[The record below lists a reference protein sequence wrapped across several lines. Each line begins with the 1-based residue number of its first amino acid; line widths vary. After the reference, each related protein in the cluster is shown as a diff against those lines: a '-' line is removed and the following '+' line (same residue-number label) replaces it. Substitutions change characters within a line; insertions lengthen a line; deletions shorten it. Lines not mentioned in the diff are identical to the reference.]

1 MPRTAQHRHTFPPA
15 GVLPLPEVP
24 DGAWNHDLAH
34 AGIARWVARTAL
46 LTRPDEVVWVDG
58 SEEQW
63 RDLVTRFTLEDD
75 VVRLDPG
82 ARPGSLLVRSR
93 ARSSAPASGSTGAA
107 TRTSV
112 LVAGR
117 AERRAVV
124 ERVAE
129 GMRGRTMYVVPFML
143 GSTDVPSI
151 LGIHVTDSPASVA
164 TLRAL
169 TCVGADALDAVGPD
183 ARVIRT
189 VHATLLA
196 TRDDHGRRTTGAPVS
211 PSERTVLHDERDD
224 TVWVLGSDDGAGV
237 ADALRAHTE
246 REALDLTLVRVHG
259 TDRTCVVA
267 VAGEVARNVE
277 RETPAGH
284 LVEVL
289 ASGPVLLHRGVHGA
303 LAARP
308 LTIGTVVPVRTL
320 TRRSGV
326 AADAGRDAV
335 FVDTALTEDGDVW
348 WPGADD
354 VAGLHLIDHRGRYV
368 PSGVDPAAAGATD
381 ALVAV
386 RLHRA
391 DGAEVRVDAFV
402 VTDPAGAADGDLLE
416 ASLGTAMPTSVTEW
430 GGPAELGAALDRVH
444 DEAASHDETDPHDE
458 APASAALLDG
468 AAAA

>member
-58 SEEQW
+58 SDEQW

-93 ARSSAPASGSTGAA
+93 ARSTAPASGSTGAV
-107 TRTSV
+107 TRTAV
-112 LVAGR
+112 PAAGR
-117 AERRAVV
+117 AERRAVLQ
-124 ERVAE
+124 RVAE
-129 GMRGRTMYVVPFML
+129 GMRGRTMYVVPFLL
-143 GSTDVPSI
+143 GSTDVPST
-151 LGIHVTDSPASVA
+151 LGVHVTDSPASVA

-169 TCVGADALDAVGPD
+169 TSVGADALDAIGPD
-183 ARVIRT
+183 ARVVRT

-196 TRDDHGRRTTGAPVS
+196 TRDVHGRRTTGAPVS
-211 PSERTVLHDERDD
+211 PSERTVLHDERGD

-237 ADALRAHTE
+237 VDALRAHTE
-246 REALDLTLVRVHG
+246 RQAADLTLLRVH
-259 TDRTCVVA
+259 DAARASVVA
-267 VAGEVARNVE
+267 VVGEVGRAVE
-277 RETPAGH
+277 GVTPAGRR
-284 LVEVL
+284 VDVL
-289 ASGPVLLHRGVHGA
+289 AAGPVVLERGAHDDVV
-303 LAARP
+303 ARP
-308 LTIGTVVPVRTL
+308 LTIGTVIPVRTL

-326 AADAGRDAV
+326 AADTV

-354 VAGLHLIDHRGRYV
+354 VAGLHLIDHRGHYV
-368 PSGVDPAAAGATD
+368 LSGADPATAGATD

-391 DGAEVRVDAFV
+391 DGADVRVDAFV
-402 VTDPAGAADGDLLE
+402 VTDPAGAVNVDLLA
-416 ASLGTAMPTSVTEW
+416 ASLGAAMPTSVTEW
-430 GGPAELGAALDRVH
+430 GGPAELGAALDVVH
-444 DEAASHDETDPHDE
+444 DEATG
-458 APASAALLDG
+458 SAAMLDEEV
-468 AAAA
+468 AA

>member
-169 TCVGADALDAVGPD
+169 TRIGSDALDAMGPE
-183 ARVIRT
+183 AEVVRT
-189 VHATLLA
+189 VHTSLRSPRDARPTL
-196 TRDDHGRRTTGAPVS
+196 
-211 PSERTVLHDERDD
+211 RTVLRDEQAGVP
-224 TVWVLGSDDGAGV
+224 TVWLVGGDDGAGV
-237 ADALRAHTE
+237 VEALRAHTD
-246 REALDLTLVRVHG
+246 DLAVECTLLHVHG
-259 TDRTCVVA
+259 DHGATTVSVTGRSA
-267 VAGEVARNVE
+267 VRLDQW
-277 RETPAGH
+277 TPGGQR
-284 LVEVL
+284 VEVL
-289 ASGPVLLHRGVHGA
+289 AAGPVLVGPGRDGVVARA
-303 LAARP
+303 L
-308 LTIGTVVPVRTL
+308 THGTVVPVADL
-320 TRRSGV
+320 SPRSAV
-326 AADAGRDAV
+326 AADVERDAV
-335 FVDTALTEDGDVW
+335 FVDTALDEDGDVW
-348 WPGADD
+348 WPGSDD
-354 VAGLHLIDHRGRYV
+354 ARALHLIDRHGHYLPRG
-368 PSGVDPAAAGATD
+368 GDPAAAGAPD
-381 ALVAV
+381 ATVAV
-386 RLHRA
+386 GLHGTAARA
-391 DGAEVRVDAFV
+391 AVRSGGVTVDAFV
-402 VTDPAGAADGDLLE
+402 VTDPAGAADVDALAARVG
-416 ASLGTAMPTSVTEW
+416 AAMPVSTTAW
-430 GGPAELGAALDRVH
+430 GGPAEIADALDGLSGV
-444 DEAASHDETDPHDE
+444 T
-458 APASAALLDG
+458 
-468 AAAA
+468 AAAATASAPSPERREVAA